1 MELLFF
7 FHHGIFHHGLFGMGF
22 FGFALMIF
30 IPQIVAIVD
39 IVKSN
44 FRNDNDKLIWILVV
58 LFLNILGAILYFAIG
73 SNQKVRY

>member
-7 FHHGIFHHGLFGMGF
+7 FHHGLFGMGF
-22 FGFALMIF
+22 FGFGLMIF
-30 IPQIVAIVD
+30 ILQIVAIVD
-39 IVKSN
+39 IVRSN
-44 FRNDNDKLIWILVV
+44 FRNDSDKLIWILVV